1 MYSPKIKEDLI
12 PIIYTKAKEKKIPMT
27 KLVNDILR
35 DKLKDTGDTMYS
47 NTDKQMVSS
56 PVNCVIEI

>member
-35 DKLKDTGDTMYS
+35 DRLKDNDKVMEGK
-47 NTDKQMVSS
+47 TDYDKV
-56 PVNCVIEI
+56 

>member
-1 MYSPKIKEDLI
+1 MYSPKIREDLI

-35 DKLKDTGDTMYS
+35 DGLKDTSDSMNS
-47 NTDKQMVSS
+47 NTDSQMDSRFKTAV
-56 PVNCVIEI
+56 

>member
-1 MYSPKIKEDLI
+1 VYSPKIKEDLI

-35 DKLKDTGDTMYS
+35 DNLKDTSDSMNS
-47 NTDKQMVSS
+47 NTDSQMDSRFKTAV
-56 PVNCVIEI
+56 